1 MGAPTTTIPVT
12 EVPIG
17 MERRSLDALAR
28 ALESA
33 NARYLIVGGMAVVA
47 HGYVRLT
54 VDVDLVL
61 DPEPAALV
69 RALEALS
76 NLGYRPRAPV
86 PIAAFADA
94 EQRKRWA
101 SEKGLTVF
109 SLFSPEHKATEVDLF
124 LECPFD
130 FEEAFARAFRSSMES
145 GTTLTF
151 VSKADL
157 IALKRAAGRPRDLL
171 DIEKLEAIPSAV
183 EGSDE

>member
-1 MGAPTTTIPVT
+1 MPSILVPVT
-12 EVPIG
+12 EVLIG

-33 NARYLIVGGMAVVA
+33 NVRYLIVGGMAVVA

-54 VDVDLVL
+54 MDLDIVL
-61 DPEPAALV
+61 DPEPAALA

-86 PIAAFADA
+86 PIGAFADA
-94 EQRKRWA
+94 EQRSKWA
-101 SEKGLTVF
+101 SENGLTVF
-109 SLFSPEHKATEVDLF
+109 SLFSPEHKSTEIDLF

-130 FEEAFARAFRSSMES
+130 FEEAFARAFRGRMVS
-145 GTTLTF
+145 GTLLTF
-151 VSKADL
+151 VSKAEL

-171 DIEKLEAIPSAV
+171 DIEKLEAIPPAPEASV
-183 EGSDE
+183 E

>member
-1 MGAPTTTIPVT
+1 
-12 EVPIG
+12 

-54 VDVDLVL
+54 VDLDIVL
-61 DPEPAALV
+61 DPEPAALA

-86 PIAAFADA
+86 PIEAFADA
-94 EQRKRWA
+94 EHRKRWA
-101 SEKGLTVF
+101 SETGLAVF
-109 SLFSPEHKATEVDLF
+109 SLFSPEHNRTELDLF

-130 FEEAFARAFRSSMES
+130 FEQAFANAFLGRMES
-145 GTTLTF
+145 GTPLTF
-151 VSKADL
+151 VSKADQ
-157 IALKRAAGRPRDLL
+157 IGRAH
-171 DIEKLEAIPSAV
+171 V
-183 EGSDE
+183 